1 MDEYQVML
9 DVLCDGLVNFVKS
22 GILKDFEECV
32 NYLKFFGYFNDVF
45 MVGICC
51 LLCEVYFFEICVNS
65 GVVCF
70 FEDLCIC

>member
-1 MDEYQVML
+1 MF

-22 GILKDFEECV
+22 SILMDFEECV
-32 NYLKFFGYFNDVF
+32 NYLKFFGYFSDVF

-51 LLCEVYFFEICVNS
+51 LLSEVYFLEICVNF

-70 FEDLCIC
+70 FDDLCIC